1 MFQIRGMKY
10 GYARV
15 STEDQNPALQLAAL
29 KRAGRRKTFKDE
41 RIGATS
47 KRPALLRCLK
57 ALQNGDALIVWKL
70 DRLARSLRDLVSM
83 LDDFHPRGIYFR
95 SLTEEIN
102 TTTPSGKLIFHIFA
116 ALAEFERGLIIER
129 TRAGMK
135 AARARGVRPGPKPEL
150 SRQQIEHA
158 RKLIDDG
165 QRREDVADLF
175 FFSLAALRSRAVI
188 LTVGRL
194 KSSGQTIALTSASA
208 FCRLS

>member
-1 MFQIRGMKY
+1 MKY

-29 KRAGRRKTFKDE
+29 KRAGCRKTFKDE
-41 RIGATS
+41 PRATT

-57 ALQNGDALIVWKL
+57 TLQDGDTLIVWKL
-70 DRLARSLRDLVSM
+70 DRLARSLRDLISM
-83 LDDFHPRGIYFR
+83 LDDFHRRGIHFR

-102 TTTPSGKLIFHIFA
+102 TSTPGGKLIFHIFA

-135 AARARGVRPGPKPEL
+135 AARARGVRSGPKPKL
-150 SRQQIEHA
+150 SRLQIEHA
-158 RKLIDDG
+158 RKLIEDG

-175 FFSLAALRSRAVI
+175 KVSRVTLYRALA
-188 LTVGRL
+188 
-194 KSSGQTIALTSASA
+194 
-208 FCRLS
+208 

>member
-1 MFQIRGMKY
+1 MTSI
-10 GYARV
+10 
-15 STEDQNPALQLAAL
+15 SAA
-29 KRAGRRKTFKDE
+29 
-41 RIGATS
+41 
-47 KRPALLRCLK
+47 
-57 ALQNGDALIVWKL
+57 
-70 DRLARSLRDLVSM
+70 
-83 LDDFHPRGIYFR
+83 FR
-95 SLTEEIN
+95 SLTEDIN
-102 TTTPSGKLIFHIFA
+102 TTTPGGRLIFHMFA

-158 RKLIDDG
+158 RKLIEDG
-165 QRREDVADLF
+165 QRREDVADLC

-208 FCRLS
+208 FLPAFLMRRLRMVLHHSGD